1 MYNIIKYKVIVVLL
15 VVFFV
20 VTPALAYYNPGT
32 PTGFINDY
40 AGMLS
45 NEDKQNLEN
54 KLTQFE
60 KESSNEIAVAII
72 PDLDGDTIENF
83 AVELFANWQ
92 IGKAKN
98 DNGVLILVA
107 KDDRKMRIEVG
118 YGLEGALTDAQSW
131 WIIDDIMKP
140 AFQKEEYYNGI
151 DQAVDKIIAA
161 TKGEYLPSA
170 SAESAADKGFSWEFI
185 FWFGMFILMWIASIL
200 GRSKS
205 WWAGGVLGG
214 IAGLIIGLIKG
225 FIIFGLVSLAVLI
238 PFGLLF
244 DYVVSKNYKKHKM
257 RGTVPWWIGGGRGGR
272 GGFGGGGFGGF
283 GGGSSGGGGASGSW

>member
-1 MYNIIKYKVIVVLL
+1 MKKIITILL
-15 VVFFV
+15 FLIAFPV
-20 VTPALAYYNPGT
+20 LAYYDPGT
-32 PTGFINDY
+32 PTGFVNDY
-40 AGMLS
+40 AGMFS
-45 NEDKQNLEN
+45 ESEAQTLEN

-60 KESSNEIAVAII
+60 KDSSNEIAVAII

-83 AVELFANWQ
+83 AVELFADWR

-107 KDDRKMRIEVG
+107 KDDRQMRIEVG

-140 AFQKEEYYNGI
+140 AFQKEEYYKGI
-151 DQAVDKIIAA
+151 DQAVDKIILA

-170 SAESAADKGFSWEFI
+170 SPESEESKGFPWEFI
-185 FWFGMFILMWIASIL
+185 FWFGLFILMWLASIL

-225 FIIFGLVSLAVLI
+225 FIIFGLASLAVLI

-244 DYVVSKNYKKHKM
+244 DYIVSKNYKKHKA